1 MLEKI
6 IGATITEMACIG
18 SITSVKSPIAEEGKP
33 KPKKP
38 FINPDIKKVNIKSD
52 ILNKSLRL
60 NVSNSAMRSIDKKGS
75 FDQFMKEVKSKYLS
89 DRLKK
94 VKKSILQKSA

>member
-33 KPKKP
+33 RPKKP
-38 FINPDIKKVNIKSD
+38 FINPDIKKVNIK
-52 ILNKSLRL
+52 NKIRYMSKFVMNSEVSFFSL
-60 NVSNSAMRSIDKKGS
+60 
-75 FDQFMKEVKSKYLS
+75 VKLLMHNYSYFNN
-89 DRLKK
+89 
-94 VKKSILQKSA
+94 